1 MARRHAVQSMCGGAS
16 LGSDNDRPARIVF
29 WLACDF
35 RRFIRRPGR
44 CQVGCAPPRV
54 DAEPLLWVVVLAGLV
69 AARLAFVFLYQ
80 DQYLAAPWSMLDI
93 RDGGFFGPAGLLA
106 IAVATAWL
114 AWRSREKRAS
124 LLYAVGAGV
133 TVWMAATLIPLAMP
147 APRMQVPQI
156 TLADMTGQN
165 IELKGFAGKPLV
177 INLWASWC
185 PPCRR
190 EMPVLGAAQQQHP
203 EVNFVFANQGES
215 PETVGKYLAGEAFRL
230 DNVLLDSGRQLTKIL
245 GSGALPTTLF
255 FDAQGVL
262 VERRMGE
269 LSAATLAQ
277 RLESLRQV
285 R

>member
-1 MARRHAVQSMCGGAS
+1 MRWRRYDAEQRLEVITIGPLAFPFGLLALFGALLAGLGAAKWAARVR
-16 LGSDNDRPARIVF
+16 RIDV
-29 WLACDF
+29 
-35 RRFIRRPGR
+35 
-44 CQVGCAPPRV
+44 
-54 DAEPLLWVVVLAGLV
+54 EPLLWVVVLAGLV

-93 RDGGFFGPAGLLA
+93 RDGGFFAPVGLLT

-114 AWRSREKRAS
+114 AWRNREKRAS
-124 LLYAVGAGV
+124 LLYAIGAGV
-133 TVWMAATLIPLAMP
+133 TVWMAATLVPLAMP
-147 APRMQVPQI
+147 AQRMQAPQI
-156 TLADMTGQN
+156 TLADMTGHS

-190 EMPVLGAAQQQHP
+190 EMPVLGAAQLRHP

-215 PETVGKYLAGEAFRL
+215 QDTVRNYLAGEALKL
-230 DNVLLDSGRQLTKIL
+230 DNMLLDSGRQLSAML

-262 VERRMGE
+262 VEKRMGE

>member
-1 MARRHAVQSMCGGAS
+1 M
-16 LGSDNDRPARIVF
+16 
-29 WLACDF
+29 
-35 RRFIRRPGR
+35 R
-44 CQVGCAPPRV
+44 CQRCGTGRRLEAITIGPLALPFGLLVLVGALLAGLGADKWASRSTRI
-54 DAEPLLWVVVLAGLV
+54 DAEPLLWVVILAGLV
-69 AARLAFVFLYQ
+69 TARLAFVFLYQ

-93 RDGGFFGPAGLLA
+93 RDGGFFAPAGLLA
-106 IAVATAWL
+106 VAVATAWL
-114 AWRSREKRAS
+114 VWKNKEKRAS

-147 APRMQVPQI
+147 APRMHVPQI
-156 TLADMTGQN
+156 TLADMTGHS
-165 IELKGFAGKPLV
+165 IELKSFAGKPLV

-215 PETVGKYLAGEAFRL
+215 PETAGKYLAGEAFAL
-230 DNVLLDSGRQLTKIL
+230 DNVLLDSGRQLTTIL

-277 RLESLRQV
+277 RLASLRQV

>member
-1 MARRHAVQSMCGGAS
+1 MQAITIGPLALPFGLLALFGALLAALGVAKWAARA
-16 LGSDNDRPARIVF
+16 
-29 WLACDF
+29 
-35 RRFIRRPGR
+35 
-44 CQVGCAPPRV
+44 PRV

-69 AARLAFVFLYQ
+69 AARLTFVVLYQ

-93 RDGGFFGPAGLLA
+93 RDGGFFAPAGLLA
-106 IAVATAWL
+106 IALATAWL
-114 AWRSREKRAS
+114 AWRNKEKRPS
-124 LLYAVGAGV
+124 LLYAVSAGV
-133 TVWMAATLIPLAMP
+133 TVWMAAALVPLAMP
-147 APRMQVPQI
+147 APRMQAPQI
-156 TLADMTGQN
+156 TLADMTGHS
-165 IELKGFAGKPLV
+165 IELKDFAGKPLV

-190 EMPVLGAAQQQHP
+190 EMPVLGAAQLRHP

-215 PETVGKYLAGEAFRL
+215 QDTVHDYLAGEAFRL
-230 DNVLLDSGRQLTKIL
+230 DNVLLDSGRQLSAML

-262 VERRMGE
+262 VEQRMGE

-277 RLESLRQV
+277 RLESLRQG

>member
-1 MARRHAVQSMCGGAS
+1 MEAITIGPLALPFGLLALFGALFAGLGVARWV
-16 LGSDNDRPARIVF
+16 AR
-29 WLACDF
+29 
-35 RRFIRRPGR
+35 
-44 CQVGCAPPRV
+44 PPRV
-54 DAEPLLWVVVLAGLV
+54 DAEPLLWVVILAGLV
-69 AARLAFVFLYQ
+69 AARLTFVFLYQ
-80 DQYLAAPWSMLDI
+80 DQYLAAPWSILDI
-93 RDGGFFGPAGLLA
+93 RDGGFFAPAGLLA
-106 IAVATAWL
+106 IVVATAWL

-156 TLADMTGQN
+156 TLADMKGQN

-230 DNVLLDSGRQLTKIL
+230 DNVLLDSGRQLTSIL

>member
-1 MARRHAVQSMCGGAS
+1 LEAVTIGPLAFPFGLLALFGALLAGLGVAKWAAR
-16 LGSDNDRPARIVF
+16 AR
-29 WLACDF
+29 
-35 RRFIRRPGR
+35 
-44 CQVGCAPPRV
+44 RV
-54 DAEPLLWVVVLAGLV
+54 DAEPLLWLVVLAGLV
-69 AARLAFVFLYQ
+69 AARLTFVFLYQ

-106 IAVATAWL
+106 IAIATALL
-114 AWRSREKRAS
+114 AWRNKEKRAS

-133 TVWMAATLIPLAMP
+133 TVWMAAAVVPLAMP

-156 TLADMTGQN
+156 TLVDTSGRN
-165 IELKGFAGKPLV
+165 IRLEDFAGKPLV

-190 EMPVLGAAQQQHP
+190 EMPVLGAAQLRHP

-215 PETVGKYLAGEAFRL
+215 QETVRNYLAGEAFRL
-230 DNVLLDSGRQLTKIL
+230 DNVLLDSGRQLTSIL

-255 FDAQGVL
+255 FNAQGVL
-262 VERRMGE
+262 VDQRMGE

-277 RLESLRQV
+277 RLESLQQSR
-285 R
+285 